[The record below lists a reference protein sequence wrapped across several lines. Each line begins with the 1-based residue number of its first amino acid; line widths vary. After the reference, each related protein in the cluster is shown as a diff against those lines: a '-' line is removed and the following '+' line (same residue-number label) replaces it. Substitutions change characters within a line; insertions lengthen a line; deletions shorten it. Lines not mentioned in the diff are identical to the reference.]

1 LGQTNLTHPFRK
13 NLNQNL
19 WHLIKTLILQTE
31 EKRKSDR
38 KKSKKVGKNVSKK
51 QPKKGELD
59 LDDLRKNK
67 EINKIVEKQLRYSN
81 IFFRFTFFKRLTF

>member
-1 LGQTNLTHPFRK
+1 
-13 NLNQNL
+13 
-19 WHLIKTLILQTE
+19 LIQLE

-67 EINKIVEKQLRYSN
+67 DTL
-81 IFFRFTFFKRLTF
+81 L